1 MFITLHKSP
10 DHCIHL
16 NPEHIGKVEA
26 TGAFQKMQNPEW
38 NTVLT
43 VDGQLTYVTEK
54 PEEVMELIAMAGFM
68 SPIGKEILQ
77 GHPKEPPIGII
88 KGLET
93 RGGELE

>member
-16 NPEHIGKVEA
+16 NPEHIGKVEE

-43 VDGQLTYVTEK
+43 VDGQLTYVTETA
-54 PEEVMELIAMAGFM
+54 EEVMELIMIAGYM
-68 SPIGKEILQ
+68 TPIGKEILCGQ
-77 GHPKEPPIGII
+77 PKEPPIGIF

-93 RGGELE
+93 RGGEMR

>member
-38 NTVLT
+38 TTVLT
-43 VDGQLTYVTEK
+43 VDGQLIYVTEK
-54 PEEVMELIAMAGFM
+54 PEEVIELLMIAGYM

-77 GHPKEPPIGII
+77 GHPKEPPIGIF

>member
-10 DHCIHL
+10 DHCIYL

-43 VDGQLTYVTEK
+43 VDGQLTYVTE
-54 PEEVMELIAMAGFM
+54 PMEAVMQLIAMAGFM

-77 GHPKEPPIGII
+77 GHPKEPPIGIF

-93 RGGELE
+93 RGGELK